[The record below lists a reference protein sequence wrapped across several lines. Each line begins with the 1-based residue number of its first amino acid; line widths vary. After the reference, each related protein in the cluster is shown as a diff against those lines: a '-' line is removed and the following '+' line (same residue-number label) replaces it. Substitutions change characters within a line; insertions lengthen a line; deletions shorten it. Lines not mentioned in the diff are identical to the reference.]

1 MIQLDAPDPLRTPL
15 LSVAART
22 GNINAVS
29 KLLKDGRRADNVDNR
44 GWTALHEAA
53 AAGHV
58 ECAVLLL
65 SHDGDI
71 KDLRTYEGETPLFLS
86 VNPESK
92 LVVMKIL
99 LNHSANVNLGNNE
112 EFTPLHKEWCL
123 PVEPMGNTCD
133 VLRQQKEPVII
144 EACELDSL
152 ECAQLLLEYGA
163 DINAADADGNRPIHE
178 AINKRSVEMV
188 NLLLRYEADL
198 KVKNSDG
205 LTPLMRAAYIGF
217 NEIIEKLDKPELH
230 IVNERAS
237 SGRTALMMATQAGC
251 LQTTRIL
258 LEMGADANIVC
269 GDTTALHMAAHGD
282 DPRLVECLIPVTDL
296 KIVAACSS
304 ISPIMLAVD
313 SMQVKSIEL
322 LLEWMKDNPYM
333 LQKFIEC
340 ESETLGLEYRATGA
354 ISYLL
359 YHKSELPEALAVL
372 ILLLQYGLPVNVS
385 YAFEAPPLV
394 AIATSSAPKE
404 VKRLFVQILLDHGA
418 DADHPVPWRQ
428 RTPVP
433 AALYYACLI
442 NPDEKWLIRLLMSAC
457 RKCDPDTLLSAIYDA
472 ELEEGHQ
479 RSSKPALQNMLDV
492 VLELGFSNSVIMSQ
506 IWRKCRRS
514 GLTGESQQNLE
525 EETSENYLSVPEVLA
540 PSSLSKLCR
549 IVIRRHYCLSSLEK
563 YELPKVINDFL
574 NYVF

>member
-92 LVVMKIL
+92 LDVMKIL

-112 EFTPLHKEWCL
+112 EFTPLHK
-123 PVEPMGNTCD
+123 
-133 VLRQQKEPVII
+133 
-144 EACELDSL
+144 ACELDSL
-152 ECAQLLLEYGA
+152 ECAQLLLEFGA
-163 DINAADADGNRPIHE
+163 DINAADADDNRPIHE

-217 NEIIEKLDKPELH
+217 HEIIKKLDKPELH

-251 LQTTRIL
+251 LKTTRIL
-258 LEMGADANIVC
+258 LEMGADANIVS

-313 SMQVKSIEL
+313 SMQVKSIAL

-333 LQKFIEC
+333 LKKFIEC

-354 ISYLL
+354 VSYLL
-359 YHKSELPEALAVL
+359 YHKSELMEAFPVL
-372 ILLLQYGLPVNVS
+372 NLLLKYDSQILRTAQPQQLPEGVITALWDDPMEVEPS
-385 YAFEAPPLV
+385 PPPPPLV
-394 AIATSSAPKE
+394 LSVELDLPVLRQLTPATSCYGPQE
-404 VKRLFVQILLDHGA
+404 LDAYPSGHFPGDVSTKA
-418 DADHPVPWRQ
+418 KAGWWGTARS
-428 RTPVP
+428 
-433 AALYYACLI
+433 
-442 NPDEKWLIRLLMSAC
+442 LM
-457 RKCDPDTLLSAIYDA
+457 PL
-472 ELEEGHQ
+472 
-479 RSSKPALQNMLDV
+479 
-492 VLELGFSNSVIMSQ
+492 
-506 IWRKCRRS
+506 
-514 GLTGESQQNLE
+514 
-525 EETSENYLSVPEVLA
+525 
-540 PSSLSKLCR
+540 
-549 IVIRRHYCLSSLEK
+549 
-563 YELPKVINDFL
+563 
-574 NYVF
+574 

>member
-112 EFTPLHKEWCL
+112 EFTPLHKVSSFDTEWCL

-372 ILLLQYGLPVNVS
+372 ILLLQYDSQILRTAQPQQLPEGVITALWDDPMEVEPS
-385 YAFEAPPLV
+385 PPPPPLV
-394 AIATSSAPKE
+394 LSMELDLPMLQQLTPATSCYGPQE
-404 VKRLFVQILLDHGA
+404 LDAYPSGNFPGDVSTRA
-418 DADHPVPWRQ
+418 KAGWWGTARS
-428 RTPVP
+428 
-433 AALYYACLI
+433 
-442 NPDEKWLIRLLMSAC
+442 LMS
-457 RKCDPDTLLSAIYDA
+457 L
-472 ELEEGHQ
+472 
-479 RSSKPALQNMLDV
+479 
-492 VLELGFSNSVIMSQ
+492 
-506 IWRKCRRS
+506 
-514 GLTGESQQNLE
+514 
-525 EETSENYLSVPEVLA
+525 
-540 PSSLSKLCR
+540 
-549 IVIRRHYCLSSLEK
+549 
-563 YELPKVINDFL
+563 
-574 NYVF
+574 

>member
-86 VNPESK
+86 VNAESK
-92 LVVMKIL
+92 LDVMKIL

-112 EFTPLHKEWCL
+112 EFTPLHK
-123 PVEPMGNTCD
+123 
-133 VLRQQKEPVII
+133 
-144 EACELDSL
+144 ACELDSL
-152 ECAQLLLEYGA
+152 ECAQLLLESGA
-163 DINAADADGNRPIHE
+163 DINAADADDNRPIHE

-217 NEIIEKLDKPELH
+217 HEIIKKLDKPELH

-251 LQTTRIL
+251 LKTTRIL
-258 LEMGADANIVC
+258 LEMGADANIVS

-322 LLEWMKDNPYM
+322 LLEWMKDNSYM
-333 LQKFIEC
+333 LKKCIEC

-354 ISYLL
+354 VSYLL
-359 YHKSELPEALAVL
+359 YHKSELAEALPVL
-372 ILLLQYGLPVNVS
+372 KLLLKYGLPVNAS
-385 YAFEAPPLV
+385 YTFEAPPLV

-472 ELEEGHQ
+472 ELEEGDQ

-492 VLELGFSNSVIMSQ
+492 VLELGFSKSVIMSQ

-514 GLTGESQQNLE
+514 GLTGESQQNLQ

-549 IVIRRHYCLSSLEK
+549 IVIRRHYCLSRLKK
-563 YELPKVINDFL
+563 YNLPNVINDFL